1 MVRVNN
7 MRCNCGQRQP
17 SGARVKFRCGRCGTR
32 ESNAAGQRSWT
43 ERAGNFGET
52 KPRRIGLVD
61 WTATRDDGMSRLP
74 KKCNKTNRQS
84 TATSQLNDLAQPGAE
99 RDGALLVALCAI
111 AIPFLYL
118 AEHAGKTVT
127 LFAYDWASNKFYQ
140 SPATKQ
146 L

>member
-1 MVRVNN
+1 MQLR
-7 MRCNCGQRQP
+7 
-17 SGARVKFRCGRCGTR
+17 
-32 ESNAAGQRSWT
+32 
-43 ERAGNFGET
+43 
-52 KPRRIGLVD
+52 
-61 WTATRDDGMSRLP
+61 
-74 KKCNKTNRQS
+74 S
-84 TATSQLNDLAQPGAE
+84 TAAVWCEGKVPMRPVRDTRVERRRTTFVAGEGRQFWRNETSAHWFSGLDSGLPRWHESIAEEMQHDESPIDSNLTIERPSSAGAE

-140 SPATKQ
+140 SPATRQ